1 MLKLI
6 VLEFIMFSMHTFWLF
21 GVEAHFD
28 GSFFFQSCTS
38 HNKMSL
44 VYFVYFCIMSR
55 LLTWQ
60 GLMCIPH
67 LHNVHVF

>member
-28 GSFFFQSCTS
+28 GSFFFSNHVQ
-38 HNKMSL
+38 L
-44 VYFVYFCIMSR
+44 VYFVYVCIMSI

-60 GLMCIPH
+60 GLMSIPR